1 MTWLYIIGYLL
12 LGVFV
17 SFLVVKFSPPY
28 VWNTDGDE
36 IGIGLTILVWPPV
49 IVLVLFSALGA
60 LIIRVAGRKRK

>member
-1 MTWLYIIGYLL
+1 MNWLYLVGYVLI
-12 LGVFV
+12 GVFV

-28 VWNTDGDE
+28 VWSVDGDE